1 KPNWACT
8 NCGMSSGRRYNV
20 QRHIEKIHQG
30 YSQVVRYTEYIVGR
44 SGGLYSIPLDLL
56 TARPSYETKEK
67 ADDSKDDQT
76 TIELIKACAAMRCAQ
91 QRQIFPSYQTITYQQ
106 ETSQQ
111 QPSVN
116 DKQTEVIEKNH
127 VLEAAKKIVDHCK
140 SNIVNVAAENP
151 LNSLKTSASYES
163 VCREIVRSVVIPY
176 LEAHKDKNDGSKN
189 S

>member
-1 KPNWACT
+1 
-8 NCGMSSGRRYNV
+8 MSSGRRYNV
-20 QRHIEKIHQG
+20 QRHVEKIHQG

-91 QRQIFPSYQTITYQQ
+91 QRQIFPSYQTSTYQQ

-116 DKQTEVIEKNH
+116 DKKTEVMEKNH
-127 VLEAAKKIVDHCK
+127 IFEAAKKIVDQCK
-140 SNIVNVAAENP
+140 PNNVNVAAENP
-151 LNSLKTSASYES
+151 PSSLNTSSSHES
-163 VCREIVRSVVIPY
+163 ACREIARSVVVPY
-176 LEAHKDKNDGSKN
+176 LQALKDKNNGSKN
-189 S
+189 P